1 MIPRTLVP
9 TDVKPV
15 TPEDL
20 RKNGTRRTTYMDDR
34 TVVPTVLSD
43 TAAPLTGATTIPEH
57 LPLGVLVDRTLVE
70 RGLAATPF
78 PDFGPIN
85 ERQFPID
92 VLDTRVVVPAYV
104 EPLAEAD
111 IEKFERPAEISAD
124 LREMVGT
131 DILTGGE
138 ANLLVEPEEKRD
150 AKADAFTRVASV
162 IAHIAFIVFLVFL
175 PKIFPPHIP
184 TAAETEM
191 DSKLLGVTYVPP
203 DLGDITKAP
212 KPEGPPTPKITK
224 KALTKAAPPRPENH
238 TPPPEEPK
246 PQPSAPAADL
256 PSAPTP
262 HESTAPAPAVVPPP
276 TTPVTKPSELL
287 PAGPTQPARK
297 LNLGL
302 DNSSPNR
309 SMNSQLQTAISQ
321 AQGPSI
327 DTGTQ
332 SIGRGGGGQ
341 SGGHGGP
348 QVGNGVS
355 ILTPTDGVDFNS
367 YLNRLVAKV
376 RQNWMAVMPESAYLG
391 DQGVVGITFR
401 INADGSFPADSLV
414 MERTSGKTPL
424 DTAAASAIRA
434 SSPFEPLP
442 PQFKRPYIELRFG
455 FYYNI
460 KPPTPGAAQ

>member
-1 MIPRTLVP
+1 
-9 TDVKPV
+9 
-15 TPEDL
+15 
-20 RKNGTRRTTYMDDR
+20 
-34 TVVPTVLSD
+34 
-43 TAAPLTGATTIPEH
+43 
-57 LPLGVLVDRTLVE
+57 
-70 RGLAATPF
+70 
-78 PDFGPIN
+78 
-85 ERQFPID
+85 
-92 VLDTRVVVPAYV
+92 
-104 EPLAEAD
+104 
-111 IEKFERPAEISAD
+111 
-124 LREMVGT
+124 
-131 DILTGGE
+131 
-138 ANLLVEPEEKRD
+138 
-150 AKADAFTRVASV
+150 
-162 IAHIAFIVFLVFL
+162 
-175 PKIFPPHIP
+175 
-184 TAAETEM
+184 
-191 DSKLLGVTYVPP
+191 
-203 DLGDITKAP
+203 
-212 KPEGPPTPKITK
+212 
-224 KALTKAAPPRPENH
+224 
-238 TPPPEEPK
+238 
-246 PQPSAPAADL
+246 
-256 PSAPTP
+256 
-262 HESTAPAPAVVPPP
+262 
-276 TTPVTKPSELL
+276 
-287 PAGPTQPARK
+287 
-297 LNLGL
+297 
-302 DNSSPNR
+302 
-309 SMNSQLQTAISQ
+309 MNSQLQTAISQ

-341 SGGHGGP
+341 GGGHGGP